1 MRSIEEGKIMAGYRI
16 PVERLSPE
24 ALAGVIEA
32 FVAREGTDYGA
43 HEASRE
49 AKFRQVNEQ
58 ILRGSAVIVFDGE
71 TESVN
76 ILPAGDPVLKK
87 LDEENNHEEE

>member
-1 MRSIEEGKIMAGYRI
+1 MAGYII

-43 HEASRE
+43 REASRE
-49 AKFRQVNEQ
+49 TKFNQVKEQ
-58 ILRGSAVIVFDGE
+58 LLRGAAVLVFDGE

-87 LDEENNHEEE
+87 LDTPDTAGSGT